1 MRAVTI
7 AWAGLCGLAIAITSA
22 SAAGADPI
30 KIREGWVAP
39 GNWGSIWLQK
49 KDLAKHFG
57 QSYVMEPVHYVG
69 TPPMITALAT
79 NDVEV
84 TNLAYSTMGIAIG
97 NAGLD
102 DLRIIADE
110 FQDGVEGYYSQGYM
124 VLKDSSIQK
133 VEDLK
138 GKVVATNAAGS
149 AVDVALKAMLHKHGL
164 EPNRDYTVVEA
175 PFPAMKAM
183 LAEHKVDLIPA
194 VLPFSYDPE
203 LQNVARNLFVQ
214 REAVGVTDMIT
225 WQARKPF
232 IDKNRAALVD
242 FMEDSLR
249 IVHWYLDP
257 ANHEA
262 AKQILGDLVK
272 RPPEIFDW
280 AFTKKDVY
288 HDPNMIPNLDALQKN
303 VDMTRDL
310 GFTKT
315 SFDVKKYSDLSMVE
329 EAAKRLK

>member
-1 MRAVTI
+1 MRAMTI
-7 AWAGLCGLAIAITSA
+7 AWAALCGLAIAFASA
-22 SAAGADPI
+22 GAAGADPVR
-30 KIREGWVAP
+30 IRDGWVAP
-39 GNWGSIWLQK
+39 GNWASIWLQK

-84 TNLAYSTMGIAIG
+84 TNLAYSTLGIAIG

-102 DLRIIADE
+102 DLRIISDE
-110 FQDGVEGYYSQGYM
+110 FQDGVEGWYSQGFM
-124 VLKDSSIQK
+124 VLKDSPVQK

-183 LAEHKVDLIPA
+183 LAEHKVNLIPA

-203 LQNVARNLFVQ
+203 LQKIARSLFVQ
-214 REAVGVTDMIT
+214 RDAIGVSDMIT

-232 IDKNRAALVD
+232 IDKNRAAMVD

-249 IVHWYLDP
+249 IVRWYLDP

-272 RPPEIFDW
+272 RPPETFDW
-280 AFTKKDVY
+280 AFTRRDVY
-288 HDPNMIPNLDALQKN
+288 HDPNLMPNLDALQKN
-303 VDMTRDL
+303 VDLTHDL
-310 GFTKT
+310 GFTQA
-315 SFDVKKYSDLSMVE
+315 SFDVKKYTDLSLVE
-329 EAAKRLK
+329 EAVKRLQ